1 MARRHIRLADV
12 TLLVMDATAGVLALD
27 STIAGYAH
35 EGGRAIIICVNK
47 WDCIPEKKK
56 REFERDLRDQMKFME
71 YAPLLFLS
79 AKTGVGVKVLFKV
92 IREVD
97 DSASTRVTTG
107 ELNRFVEKLHFE
119 ERKIFYITQAS
130 VRPPTF
136 VLFTNKAEPLHFSH
150 ERYLINQLRKRF
162 GFHGT
167 PVVLKIKARKK
178 T

>member
-1 MARRHIRLADV
+1 
-12 TLLVMDATAGVLALD
+12 
-27 STIAGYAH
+27 
-35 EGGRAIIICVNK
+35 
-47 WDCIPEKKK
+47 
-56 REFERDLRDQMKFME
+56 
-71 YAPLLFLS
+71 
-79 AKTGVGVKVLFKV
+79 LFKV

-97 DSASTRVTTG
+97 DSANTRVSTV

-119 ERKIFYITQAS
+119 ERKIFYITQAA

-136 VLFTNKAEPLHFSH
+136 VLFTSKADPLPFSH